1 MDGGNGTSRGPSFVS
16 GPEPHTASER
26 NAKKNATRTPPDV
39 QVHQVTVKR
48 QRLNIKREDLL
59 TNSDTL
65 YKSLNLLLWP
75 LLRRYNVSFIL
86 SMMECMSVVNCLFY
100 DAVKERKL
108 TKDISDALQAT
119 TDAMTRTT
127 AAEAN
132 VKVL

>member
-1 MDGGNGTSRGPSFVS
+1 MYSLNCLYVCSCRLKRTCLVS
-16 GPEPHTASER
+16 KHGRWKRHIKRPIICQWPC
-26 NAKKNATRTPPDV
+26 
-39 QVHQVTVKR
+39 QVTVKR

-86 SMMECMSVVNCLFY
+86 SMMECMSVVNCLFD